1 MLGKLKLIF
10 GLAVLALAIF
20 SGWQIGACEL
30 ANFELHDDLRDLAA
44 QGGAQIGLSAP
55 NSEDELRSAVI
66 REAKGHGIH
75 LEPDQVTVRRA
86 ATAFVPT
93 YYLAAE
99 YEVRVMLPGCSFI
112 RHYHPT
118 SAK

>member
-1 MLGKLKLIF
+1 MGKVKLIL
-10 GLAVLALAIF
+10 GAAVLALAAF

-44 QGGAQIGLSAP
+44 QGGAQIGLAAP

-75 LEPDQVTVRRA
+75 LEPGQVTVRLKG
-86 ATAFVPT
+86 TAYAPT
-93 YYLAAE
+93 YYLAAD
-99 YEVRVMLPGCSFI
+99 YETRVTFPGYSLTI
-112 RHYHPT
+112 RFHPT
-118 SAK
+118 SAR